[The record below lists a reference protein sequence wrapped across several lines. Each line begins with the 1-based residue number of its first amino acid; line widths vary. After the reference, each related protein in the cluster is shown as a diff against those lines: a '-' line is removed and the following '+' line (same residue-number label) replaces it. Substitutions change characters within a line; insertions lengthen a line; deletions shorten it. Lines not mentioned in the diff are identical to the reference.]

1 MCIFETGS
9 CSVALSNLALL
20 LKYKLQTCH
29 SLSFF
34 FFLCVS
40 VSGVSPFMPSTPCWA
55 LDPGPQAVREAPVV
69 ELHHQP
75 LLFCFVKLKLH
86 P

>member
-34 FFLCVS
+34 SLCVCLWCQS
-40 VSGVSPFMPSTPCWA
+40 IHA
-55 LDPGPQAVREAPVV
+55 
-69 ELHHQP
+69 
-75 LLFCFVKLKLH
+75 LH
-86 P
+86 PMLGIGSRASGRQGSTSG